1 MILAYTHVFK
11 PFARPIEI
19 TQKKSFQK
27 YHKLVITNALLGNPP
42 EFAKCGSN
50 FRRRGLRFVTCSYG
64 TLNSVY

>member
-27 YHKLVITNALLGNPP
+27 YHKLVITNALLGN
-42 EFAKCGSN
+42 
-50 FRRRGLRFVTCSYG
+50 R
-64 TLNSVY
+64 LNLQSVGVISGEEVSDSSLVAMAR